1 MMRRHVFAATA
12 VAIAATL
19 ASASQT
25 TAEGTYDFLY
35 TTTTDPLYNHRV
47 HLLNTGVFV
56 NAGET
61 VTVRGEPVPLD
72 AESVL
77 FSQDRN
83 SVSDH
88 HDLDISITAQTDG
101 YIYIGLT
108 DEYFEDNSG
117 SHIFE
122 LSITP
127 EPASLTLL
135 GLGGLALSRRRR
147 VSTKRRSSLHNP
159 ES

>member
-61 VTVRGEPVPLD
+61 VTVRG
-72 AESVL
+72 SGTIL
-77 FSQDRN
+77 FSFDGHW
-83 SVSDH
+83 SVMSNFDMGLVLSLIH
-88 HDLDISITAQTDG
+88 IS
-101 YIYIGLT
+101 
-108 DEYFEDNSG
+108 
-117 SHIFE
+117 
-122 LSITP
+122 
-127 EPASLTLL
+127 EPT
-135 GLGGLALSRRRR
+135 R
-147 VSTKRRSSLHNP
+147 P
-159 ES
+159 Y